1 MDYALTKVKEY
12 RDLIFTIASVSSVI
26 FLPYYYYSQGSVL
39 EIFIYIHYSSTW
51 MVNIMTTDQNQTH
64 KMAENSSRKE
74 MLRVLLSVFIILAGT
89 LHFITPDP
97 FVKIVPSSLS
107 HPLALVYISGVCEIL
122 GGLGLL
128 LPPVSQAAAWGLI
141 LLFIAVFPA
150 NINMA
155 VNQIDL
161 PGIPDSS
168 VLRWGRLP
176 LQAVLIAWAGWYMR
190 PDNLEQQA
198 SLLPRGW
205 VKVLRENVN

>member
-1 MDYALTKVKEY
+1 MANVM
-12 RDLIFTIASVSSVI
+12 I
-26 FLPYYYYSQGSVL
+26 
-39 EIFIYIHYSSTW
+39 
-51 MVNIMTTDQNQTH
+51 VNQNQPDKVTE
-64 KMAENSSRKE
+64 KSSRKE
-74 MLRVLLSVFIILAGT
+74 ILRVFLAAFIILAGT
-89 LHFITPDP
+89 LHFVIPDP

-107 HPLALVYISGVCEIL
+107 HPLLLVYISGVCEIV

-155 VNQIDL
+155 VNHIDL

-190 PDNLEQQA
+190 PDNLEKQA
-198 SLLPRGW
+198 SLLPRRW
-205 VKVLRENVN
+205 VKVIREDMALTLD